1 MSEQTYPIYAD
12 TYPSLVF
19 YLKKELESIGVSGW
33 TEAGQGLIGEAGD
46 LDLYKLI
53 IHSRLAL
60 RFHKVLHR
68 FQASETDE
76 LQKACRAVDWTGLL
90 TLRRKFTIRPLF
102 SMSGKDVNE
111 VTDAVKSGILGYYH
125 EEFQVEPGED
135 DTNPPLSV
143 GVAVLENDEVL
154 VMLDAVGE
162 PLSNRGYRVRKTSPL
177 DEVMAAGLT
186 RLSGWDPETVLI
198 NPMCGDGVIATEAAF
213 IAKNKAPALHR
224 KQFEILHWP
233 YFRSAMWKSM
243 LDEAQRQAGKEG
255 FVVEASDPD
264 GRTLDMARLN
274 IKQARLARNI
284 HVKKTDPSRIF
295 MPEQRGVILM
305 HFPTQQGHGA
315 ITWRNIELDA
325 LISKM
330 KTLAP
335 EYRLAV
341 FTDDAVLKT
350 KLAFNTQKEIEL
362 TYKDTDYE
370 LLIYQF

>member
-33 TEAGQGLIGEAGD
+33 TETGQGLIGEAGD

-68 FQASETDE
+68 FPASETDE

-111 VTDAVKSGILGYYH
+111 VTDAVKSGILGYYQ

-162 PLSNRGYRVRKTSPL
+162 PLSNRGYRVRKTSPSMRL
-177 DEVMAAGLT
+177 WLPGSPAFRAGTPKRCSSIPCAAMG
-186 RLSGWDPETVLI
+186 
-198 NPMCGDGVIATEAAF
+198 
-213 IAKNKAPALHR
+213 
-224 KQFEILHWP
+224 
-233 YFRSAMWKSM
+233 
-243 LDEAQRQAGKEG
+243 
-255 FVVEASDPD
+255 
-264 GRTLDMARLN
+264 
-274 IKQARLARNI
+274 
-284 HVKKTDPSRIF
+284 
-295 MPEQRGVILM
+295 
-305 HFPTQQGHGA
+305 
-315 ITWRNIELDA
+315 
-325 LISKM
+325 
-330 KTLAP
+330 
-335 EYRLAV
+335 
-341 FTDDAVLKT
+341 
-350 KLAFNTQKEIEL
+350 
-362 TYKDTDYE
+362 
-370 LLIYQF
+370 

>member
-1 MSEQTYPIYAD
+1 MPEQLFPVYAD

-19 YLKKELESIGVSGW
+19 YLRKELETIGVSGW
-33 TEAGQGLIGEAGD
+33 TEAGHGLIGEAGD

-60 RFHKVLHR
+60 HFHKILYR
-68 FQASETDE
+68 FPASETDD
-76 LQKACRAVDWTGLL
+76 LQKASRNVNWTELL
-90 TLRRKFTIRPLF
+90 TLRRKITVKPLF
-102 SMSGKDVNE
+102 SMSDKNVNE
-111 VTDAVKSGILGYYH
+111 VAEAVKNGISGYFLD
-125 EEFQVEPGED
+125 EFQVEPGED

-143 GVAVLENDEVL
+143 GVAVLENGDVL

-162 PLSNRGYRVRKTSPL
+162 PLSNRGYRIRKTSPL

-186 RLSGWDPETVLI
+186 RLAGWDPETVLI
-198 NPMCGDGVIATEAAF
+198 NPMCGDGIIATEAAF
-213 IAKNKAPALHR
+213 IAKNKAPALLR
-224 KQFEILHWP
+224 KNYEILHWP

-243 LDEAQRQAGKEG
+243 LDDAQRLAGKEG
-255 FVVEASDPD
+255 IVVEASDPD
-264 GRTLDMARLN
+264 GRALDMARLN

-284 HVKKTDPSRIF
+284 HIKKTDPSRIF

-305 HFPTQQGHGA
+305 HFPTPNSHGA

-335 EYRLAV
+335 EYRLAI

-350 KLAFNTQKEIEL
+350 KLAFKTQKEIEL
-362 TYKDTDYE
+362 TYRDTEYE